1 MFKVTFS
8 FEDGSMVETFAN
20 AGDNLLEVARGANVA
35 IDAPCSGEGMFRKDK
50 KMVKA
55 WEEHGPEFFSNL
67 QRNIILQAARMLK
80 PGGLMLYSTCT
91 FDPSE
96 NERIIE
102 HLKKEYPD
110 AGCTLDYNEAWKLPG
125 NTGSDRRKR

>member
-8 FEDGSMVETFAN
+8 FEDGSVVEAYAN

-55 WEEHGPEFFSNL
+55 WEEHGPEFFAKI
-67 QRNIILQAARMLK
+67 QRSIVTQAAKNVKTGWNDALFY
-80 PGGLMLYSTCT
+80 LY
-91 FDPSE
+91 
-96 NERIIE
+96 I
-102 HLKKEYPD
+102 
-110 AGCTLDYNEAWKLPG
+110 
-125 NTGSDRRKR
+125 